1 MNMDDFEQ
9 KLQRLTLR
17 QPPAA
22 LREEILTAA
31 HAAIRTNKTD
41 SESGWLADLRALLMR
56 IPVAWSAVAAIWL
69 VIIGIN
75 SLLFVPSELAVAKAA
90 TPPQDALTVWNL
102 RQVEIKLLANG
113 PADLPGLVPRRSDP
127 AVPPRPR
134 SDRRRENG
142 LGELNSGELHNGFAR
157 IQSYLS

>member
-1 MNMDDFEQ
+1 MNTDDFEQ
-9 KLQRLTLR
+9 KLQRQPLR

-31 HAAIRTNKTD
+31 HAAICTNKTA
-41 SESGWLADLRALLMR
+41 SESGWLADLRALLTR

-69 VIIGIN
+69 VIIGVN
-75 SLLFVPSELAVAKAA
+75 SLLFVPSESAIAK
-90 TPPQDALTVWNL
+90 TTTSPPQDALTVWNL

-127 AVPPRPR
+127 AVPPQPR
-134 SDRRRENG
+134 SDRRREEG
-142 LGELNSGELHNGFAR
+142 FGDFNSQELHTWTV
-157 IQSYLS
+157 